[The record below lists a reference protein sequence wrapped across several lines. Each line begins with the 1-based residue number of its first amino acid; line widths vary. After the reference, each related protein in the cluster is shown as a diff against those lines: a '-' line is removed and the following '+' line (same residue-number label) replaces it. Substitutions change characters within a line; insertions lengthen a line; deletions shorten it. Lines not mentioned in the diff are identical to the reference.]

1 MATTTKESVTEDG
14 RRKGVFRGAF
24 SLPERVWAG
33 PQGRSPSSQTEV
45 GLHPSGGVLA
55 ADPAT
60 RGQVCRLWAARRS
73 RGLAGGSGSARL
85 AEPDGCPIRRAG
97 PPGRGRTRGIEGGQ
111 RPLFFW
117 VQGVALPLGE
127 PRVLIRSVKTH
138 TGLLLTKVTKP
149 CIFPNTRKKK
159 PAPKWLRFFLFI
171 NPAKG

>member
-1 MATTTKESVTEDG
+1 MLGGGGILRPSPRGGVIRYPLSLKVLKYL
-14 RRKGVFRGAF
+14 RGVFRGAF

-97 PPGRGRTRGIEGGQ
+97 PPGRGRTRGVVGAK
-111 RPLFFW
+111 P
-117 VQGVALPLGE
+117 LPLGE
-127 PRVLIRSVKTH
+127 PRVLMRSVKTH

-149 CIFPNTRKKK
+149 CILYFPKNSIDKIQRS
-159 PAPKWLRFFLFI
+159 
-171 NPAKG
+171 AKQG

>member
-1 MATTTKESVTEDG
+1 M
-14 RRKGVFRGAF
+14 
-24 SLPERVWAG
+24 WAG

-97 PPGRGRTRGIEGGQ
+97 PPGRGRTGCRGSAPLSLLVGGL
-111 RPLFFW
+111 REFKILER
-117 VQGVALPLGE
+117 GLGDT
-127 PRVLIRSVKTH
+127 PKKVKT
-138 TGLLLTKVTKP
+138 GWN
-149 CIFPNTRKKK
+149 IQS
-159 PAPKWLRFFLFI
+159 
-171 NPAKG
+171 